1 LVWLLLNR
9 PGFMQNNCVD
19 TTRNTLMGS
28 HCTCP
33 LRLEGP
39 EKAPARF
46 ILRSHAES
54 NLGVA
59 TQVLWPVGQEVTI
72 MKFSDPS
79 WWAAPP
85 KPGSCASSILLG
97 TGQIVRNIDNPP
109 SGGCRT
115 SVEVQVDGIADVRKM
130 KHLHHQLIVLG
141 NHKESLRTYCEL
153 AGIEVQ
159 TL

>member
-1 LVWLLLNR
+1 
-9 PGFMQNNCVD
+9 
-19 TTRNTLMGS
+19 
-28 HCTCP
+28 
-33 LRLEGP
+33 
-39 EKAPARF
+39 
-46 ILRSHAES
+46 
-54 NLGVA
+54 
-59 TQVLWPVGQEVTI
+59 
-72 MKFSDPS
+72 MKFSDPA

-97 TGQIVRNIDNPP
+97 TGRIVRNIDNPP

-115 SVEVQVDGIADVRKM
+115 SLEVQVDGIADVRKM

-141 NHKESLRTYCEL
+141 NHKESLRAYCEL